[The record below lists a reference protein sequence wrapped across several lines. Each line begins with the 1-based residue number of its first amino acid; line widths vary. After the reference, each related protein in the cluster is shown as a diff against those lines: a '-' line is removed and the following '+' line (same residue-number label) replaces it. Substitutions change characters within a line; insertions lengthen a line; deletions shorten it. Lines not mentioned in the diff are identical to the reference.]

1 MRTKCAR
8 PASNLCFAVSSIARM
23 DSRDKQCSSLIE
35 TSQRCG
41 ARARGVARF
50 RAALMIKLGS
60 TRSMALAAVV
70 ALTLIAGSGSW
81 AQTCPTSPS
90 YSPDFSSNQNC
101 LALWGNGINPA
112 PTNASFQLGGSG
124 NTLLQITP
132 NSSQQRGYAW
142 YTTPQPVGNSFSTTF
157 TFQLTGLS
165 GLPADGFAFVIQNS
179 SAGATTVGPTGSD
192 GCGLGFG
199 DDPTGAGA
207 QCVNATGGI
216 TNSVAV
222 GFKTYN
228 SGAGLSYPDS
238 VFIASNG
245 TGANCV
251 DTTSPNCV
259 IAENDLSG
267 TEFHCE

>member
-8 PASNLCFAVSSIARM
+8 PASNLCFAVSSIARI

-90 YSPDFSSNQNC
+90 YSPDFSSNQSC
-101 LALWGNGINPA
+101 LALWGNGINTD

-157 TFQLTGLS
+157 TFQLTGAERSARRWLRIRDPEFRCRS
-165 GLPADGFAFVIQNS
+165 EHRWTDGLGRLRARFRRRS
-179 SAGATTVGPTGSD
+179 H
-192 GCGLGFG
+192 GCGRSMRECHWRHHEQRGRG
-199 DDPTGAGA
+199 V
-207 QCVNATGGI
+207 Q
-216 TNSVAV
+216 
-222 GFKTYN
+222 
-228 SGAGLSYPDS
+228 
-238 VFIASNG
+238 
-245 TGANCV
+245 
-251 DTTSPNCV
+251 
-259 IAENDLSG
+259 DL
-267 TEFHCE
+267 